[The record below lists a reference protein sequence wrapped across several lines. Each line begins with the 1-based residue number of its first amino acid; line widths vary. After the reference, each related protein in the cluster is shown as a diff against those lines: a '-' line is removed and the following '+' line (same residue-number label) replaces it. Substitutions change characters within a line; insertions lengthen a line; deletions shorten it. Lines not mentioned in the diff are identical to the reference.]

1 MPSRVAMK
9 QVKFQR
15 IGGLSPGVVI
25 KAVAVRAADSD
36 DYVDAILPT
45 PTLAAGSNAY
55 ELLLGG
61 LDGRREVSASKT
73 RSKASKV
80 KTRQQSPAGA
90 TQERA
95 VDSTPAEQ
103 PLHDSNDASSSDDRS
118 GGATDQPEDVPE
130 VTDQAVAD
138 FFTNHFDSSSKV
150 PADDGQTSSTWKDVP
165 GSFPDWPGT
174 SWLTTGQSLPQAYG
188 LLSKYGIKARLQT
201 LWRDAHSIAPPANQH
216 KSEPKRRRQQDTS
229 TAAEDALAAPQAE
242 TVGSQQTDFVTPQQA
257 AVFAVCNSYM
267 DLFLPSHPYPVRSD
281 AQDPVLDACLLHCI
295 NHCSKTAELIK
306 KNNQQAKADP
316 DSEAPRDQGFT
327 RPKVLILLPMRNMA
341 LKCILRLL
349 QLTQKETRADSIQGK
364 QRLLEDFGPGEDA
377 SDEEEDRTERGKRV
391 KQQQP
396 AEHRALFDGNCDDHF
411 RIGMK
416 ITRGSVRLYSD
427 FYESD
432 IIVASPLAL
441 ATKLSEDEEEGNA
454 ADFLSSIEVLLVGRM
469 DFLQMQNWTHITTVF
484 DVLNQVPKGQHGV
497 DIMRVRE
504 WYLSG
509 HAKQHRQTILL
520 SSFATAE
527 ANALFNRACVN
538 SAGKVRLKV
547 HHKGVLGHTLSPV
560 RQLFERIPSSSAA
573 ADAENRFQHF
583 KKRVWLRIKESG
595 ASGQLIF
602 VRSYF
607 DFVRLRNFLKEEGAS
622 FVGLCEYTKHSDVS
636 RGRSNFFHGRR
647 RIMLYTERAH
657 FYHRYRLRGIK
668 DLLCYQLPEQA
679 NFYSELVGC
688 MEEGAAEASNSGH
701 ATVTVLFN
709 QFDRLQMQRTVGN
722 ERCSKMFKSESA
734 TFLYC

>member
-1 MPSRVAMK
+1 MPSRVAVK
-9 QVKFQR
+9 QVNFKKMR
-15 IGGLSPGVVI
+15 GSGRGMAI
-25 KAVAVRAADSD
+25 KTAAVQAADSD
-36 DYVDAILPT
+36 DDIDAVLPT

-61 LDGRREVSASKT
+61 LDGRREAPASKA

-80 KTRQQSPAGA
+80 KTRLGSSAGA

-95 VDSTPAEQ
+95 VNSTLAEQ
-103 PLHDSNDASSSDDRS
+103 PLHDSNDASSSDDADDRS
-118 GGATDQPEDVPE
+118 GGATDQPEDAPE
-130 VTDQAVAD
+130 VTDQAIAD
-138 FFTNHFDSSSKV
+138 FFTSHFDSSSKV
-150 PADDGQTSSTWKDVP
+150 LADDGKPSSTWQDVP

-174 SWLTTGQSLPQAYG
+174 SWLSTRQSLPQAYG
-188 LLSKYGIKARLQT
+188 QLSKYGVKARLQS
-201 LWRDAHSIAPPANQH
+201 LWRDAHSIAPPAHQRQPA
-216 KSEPKRRRQQDTS
+216 PKRKRPQDSS
-229 TAAEDALAAPQAE
+229 TAAEDALGAPHGDSAASLQA
-242 TVGSQQTDFVTPQQA
+242 DFVTLQQA
-257 AVFAVCNSYM
+257 VVFAVCNSYM
-267 DLFLPSHPYPVRSD
+267 DLFLPNHPYPARPD
-281 AQDPVLDACLLHCI
+281 AEDHVLDACLLHCI

-306 KNNQQAKADP
+306 KNNQEAKADP

-377 SDEEEDRTERGKRV
+377 DEEEERTERGKRV

-396 AEHRALFDGNCDDHF
+396 AEHRELFNGNCDDHF

-454 ADFLSSIEVLLVGRM
+454 ADFLSSIEVLLVGRL

-484 DVLNQVPKGQHGV
+484 EALNQVPKGQHGV

-547 HHKGVLGHTLSPV
+547 QHKGVLGLTLSPV

-607 DFVRLRNFLKEEGAS
+607 DFVRLRNLLKEEGAS

-668 DLLCYQLPEQA
+668 VCLDDFVWPAVAWQC
-679 NFYSELVGC
+679 
-688 MEEGAAEASNSGH
+688 
-701 ATVTVLFN
+701 
-709 QFDRLQMQRTVGN
+709 
-722 ERCSKMFKSESA
+722 
-734 TFLYC
+734 